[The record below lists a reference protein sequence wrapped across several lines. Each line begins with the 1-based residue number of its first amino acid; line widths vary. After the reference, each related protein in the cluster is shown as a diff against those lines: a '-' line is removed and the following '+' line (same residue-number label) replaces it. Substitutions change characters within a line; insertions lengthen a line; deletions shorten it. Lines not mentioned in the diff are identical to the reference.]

1 MNIDTSTVSAG
12 NDLTNKVLTA
22 QTTKL
27 SGSNAFKSQLSS
39 LSSNTKSDESESV
52 SSNTVNAEEKTSDVQ
67 EDSAADDDK
76 KAEAK
81 GDEKT
86 QNSENKQDN
95 TVKNEDKQQ
104 GQQNNSQNGGQQNP
118 QNQASAELSDEI
130 SSILK
135 LNGKISDV
143 NAFQN
148 QTFIS
153 GISEEVFTSAPAID
167 YSRFSMSQDDALFFA
182 NLLTK
187 TDMSMQSI
195 AGEFQKELSAGNVQN
210 VQKTAKV
217 SSVLMDALSE
227 SMKTGKAFR
236 IDFDKDVSVVMRVD
250 RDGNLNANFIPGDK
264 AVEAYL
270 KNNISYLRQRFDE
283 QNLPYNELT
292 YSRHRRQN
300 QEEEKRNNK
309 ENNNE

>member
-67 EDSAADDDK
+67 EDSAAADDK

-130 SSILK
+130 NSILK

-153 GISEEVFTSAPAID
+153 GISEEVFTSAPALD
-167 YSRFSMSQDDALFFA
+167 YSKISMSQDDALFFA

>member
-167 YSRFSMSQDDALFFA
+167 YSRFSMSQDDAMFFT
-182 NLLTK
+182 NLVTK